1 MFIVI
6 RKTAS
11 LGHNYDS
18 DDYRDHSAIVCDT
31 LEQAVAEYLDWVN
44 SPPNKFGHNHATIF
58 RNSVENDH
66 AFIREVEAEKKR
78 QRAELAAVDEYLTAH
93 GM

>member
-11 LGHNYDS
+11 LGHNFDA
-18 DDYRDHSAIVCDT
+18 DDYSDHSAIVCDT
-31 LEQAVAEYLDWVN
+31 LEEAVMEHIQWVDA
-44 SPPNKFGHNHATIF
+44 PPNAFGRNHAVIL
-58 RNSVENDH
+58 RNNRGNDYN
-66 AFIREVEAEKKR
+66 FIREVEKEKKR
-78 QRAELAAVDEYLTAH
+78 QRAELAETDAYLTAH